1 MANSMRDPRD
11 QKAIW
16 HREGSPEFRSLLSNA
31 ETPMNKYDKDKCR
44 QRVAQVPDLL

>member
-16 HREGSPEFRSLLSNA
+16 HRGGSPEYRDQGLKMFTFKFVKL
-31 ETPMNKYDKDKCR
+31 K
-44 QRVAQVPDLL
+44 